1 MRPGKLGNASVR
13 RVCTRPGPLQ
23 LLERW
28 RARMKGHRQACMV
41 LATHLG
47 AMALPGCT
55 CDDALHSRGLVLRV
69 GANAARCMVCTRGCV
84 SGRGCMLK
92 LRAPLAWG
100 KGMATISA
108 ARALRYTHTPC

>member
-1 MRPGKLGNASVR
+1 MY
-13 RVCTRPGPLQ
+13 TLQ
-23 LLERW
+23 PLERW
-28 RARMKGHRQACMV
+28 RARMQGHRQACRV

-47 AMALPGCT
+47 AMALPGCS

-69 GANAARCMVCTRGCV
+69 GATATRRMGWTRGCV

-108 ARALRYTHTPC
+108 ARALRCTHTPC